1 MKQTMKADAATAKTT
16 AITNAELVAIQALRG
31 YFEGYLEASA
41 LAILFNLSMR
51 EKEQKKFKEYVKYV
65 SELTNGFETPISDL
79 TNGFETPHTVA
90 YEKTTDFEIISE
102 WVKFV
107 SEYYTGNNKSEELC
121 NFIFS
126 DNSNIINSKQIV
138 SDWLEEFAAD
148 MRVKIENVTVSFGR
162 KFVYVT
168 GYNY

>member
-90 YEKTTDFEIISE
+90 YENTTNDEIMWE
-102 WVKFV
+102 WGKFV
-107 SEYYTGNNKSEELC
+107 DEHYTGNNKSEVYD
-121 NFIFS
+121 FYFS
-126 DNSNIINSKQIV
+126 ENSNIINSKQIV

-148 MRVKIENVTVSFGR
+148 MRVKIENVTVSFGI

>member
-65 SELTNGFETPISDL
+65 SELTNGFETP
-79 TNGFETPHTVA
+79 NKVA
-90 YEKTTDFEIISE
+90 YEKTANDEIMWE
-102 WVKFV
+102 WGKFV
-107 SEYYTGNNKSEELC
+107 SEHYTGNNKSEVYD
-121 NFIFS
+121 FYFS